1 MRNIWAIYKKEM
13 RSYFISP
20 IAYVILFIFSL
31 ISGYFFFTIVG
42 TYSLMSSQYGQLPYY
57 QELLNIEEFVVSPL
71 FSNLGV
77 VMLFLIPMLTMR
89 LIAEEKGMGTLKLLL
104 SHPVRDVEVLGA
116 KYLAALS
123 MLAAMLLLTF
133 PVPLFL
139 FAYGKPELAPLL
151 CNYLGIFLMGGSF
164 IALGLFASA
173 ITERQVIA
181 SVLTF
186 GALILFWV
194 INWAQNLT
202 EMNMGII
209 FEDLSIFTHFENFT
223 KGIIITHDVVYYV
236 VFSGFFLFLAYTAL
250 QSRSWRSK

>member
-13 RSYFISP
+13 RSYFISS
-20 IAYVILFIFSL
+20 IAYVILFIFSV
-31 ISGYFFFTIVG
+31 ISGYFFFTIAA
-42 TYSLMSSQYGQLPYY
+42 TYSKMSLQFGQMPYY
-57 QELLNIEEFVVSPL
+57 QDLLNIEEFVVRPL

-89 LIAEEKGMGTLKLLL
+89 LIAEEKGSGTLKLLI
-104 SHPVRDVEVLGA
+104 SYPVRDIDVLLS

-123 MLAAMLLLTF
+123 MLVAMLLLTF

-139 FAYGKPELAPLL
+139 FAYGSPELGPLL
-151 CNYLGIFLMGGSF
+151 SNYLGLFLMGGAF
-164 IALGLFASA
+164 ISLGMFASA
-173 ITERQVIA
+173 VTERQVVA

-202 EMNMGII
+202 ELNLGII
-209 FEDLSIFTHFENFT
+209 LEDLSIFTHFENFT
-223 KGIIITHDVVYYV
+223 NGIIITHDVIYYV
-236 VFSGFFLFLAYTAL
+236 LFTVFFMFLAYTAL

>member
-1 MRNIWAIYKKEM
+1 MVR
-13 RSYFISP
+13 
-20 IAYVILFIFSL
+20 
-31 ISGYFFFTIVG
+31 
-42 TYSLMSSQYGQLPYY
+42 
-57 QELLNIEEFVVSPL
+57 PL

-89 LIAEEKGMGTLKLLL
+89 LIAEEKGSGTLKLLV
-104 SHPVRDVEVLGA
+104 SYPVRDGEVLVA

-123 MLAAMLLLTF
+123 MLLAMMLLTF

-139 FAYGKPELAPLL
+139 FAYGSPELGPLL
-151 CNYLGIFLMGGSF
+151 SNYLGLFLMGGAF
-164 IALGLFASA
+164 ISLGMFASS
-173 ITERQVIA
+173 ITERQVVA

-202 EMNMGII
+202 ELNLGII
-209 FEDLSIFTHFENFT
+209 LEDMSIFTHFENFT
-223 KGIIITHDVVYYV
+223 KGVIITHDVVYYV
-236 VFSGFFLFLAYTAL
+236 LFTAFFMFLAYTAL

>member
-13 RSYFISP
+13 RSYFISS

-31 ISGYFFFTIVG
+31 ISGYFFFTIAA
-42 TYSLMSSQYGQLPYY
+42 TYSTMSMQFGQMSYY
-57 QELLNIEEFVVSPL
+57 QDLLNIEEFVVRPL

-89 LIAEEKGMGTLKLLL
+89 LIAEEKGSGTLRLLV
-104 SHPVRDVEVLGA
+104 SYPVRDGEVLMA

-123 MLAAMLLLTF
+123 MLVAMLLLTF
-133 PVPLFL
+133 PAPLFL
-139 FAYGKPELAPLL
+139 FAYGSPELGPLL
-151 CNYLGIFLMGGSF
+151 SNYLGLLLMGGAF
-164 IALGLFASA
+164 ISLGMFASA
-173 ITERQVIA
+173 VTERQVVA

-202 EMNMGII
+202 ELNLGII
-209 FEDLSIFTHFENFT
+209 LEDLSIFTHFENFT
-223 KGIIITHDVVYYV
+223 KGIIITHDVIYYV
-236 VFSGFFLFLAYTAL
+236 LFTVFFMFLAYTAL

>member
-13 RSYFISP
+13 RSYFISS

-31 ISGYFFFTIVG
+31 ISGYFFFTIAA
-42 TYSLMSSQYGQLPYY
+42 TYSTMSLQFGQMPHY
-57 QELLNIEEFVVSPL
+57 QELLNIEEFVVRPL

-89 LIAEEKGMGTLKLLL
+89 LIAEEKGSGTLKLLV
-104 SHPVRDVEVLGA
+104 SYPVRDGEVLVA

-123 MLAAMLLLTF
+123 MLLAMMLLTF

-139 FAYGKPELAPLL
+139 FAYGSPELGPLL
-151 CNYLGIFLMGGSF
+151 SNYLGLFLMGGAF
-164 IALGLFASA
+164 ISLGMFASS
-173 ITERQVIA
+173 ITERQVVA

-202 EMNMGII
+202 ELNLGII
-209 FEDLSIFTHFENFT
+209 LEDMSIFTHFENFT
-223 KGIIITHDVVYYV
+223 KGVIITHDVVYYV
-236 VFSGFFLFLAYTAL
+236 LFTTFFMFLAYTAL

>member
-13 RSYFISP
+13 RSYFISS

-31 ISGYFFFTIVG
+31 ISGYFFFTIAA
-42 TYSLMSSQYGQLPYY
+42 TYSTMSLQFGQLPYY
-57 QELLNIEEFVVSPL
+57 QDLLNIEEFVVRPL

-77 VMLFLIPMLTMR
+77 VMLFLTPMLTMR
-89 LIAEEKGMGTLKLLL
+89 LIAEEKGSGTLKLLI
-104 SHPVRDVEVLGA
+104 SYPVRDGEVLLA

-123 MLAAMLLLTF
+123 MLAAMILLTF

-139 FAYGKPELAPLL
+139 FAYGSPELGPLL
-151 CNYLGIFLMGGSF
+151 SNYLGLFLMGGAF
-164 IALGLFASA
+164 ISLGMFASSV
-173 ITERQVIA
+173 TERQVVA

-202 EMNMGII
+202 ELNLGII
-209 FEDLSIFTHFENFT
+209 FQDLSIFTHFENFT

-236 VFSGFFLFLAYTAL
+236 LFTVFFMFLAYTAL